1 MVYAKCINCGHRYH
15 WEWVEAF
22 SKFGFNDGD
31 GIIGTWL
38 IADILAREGYAINIG
53 KWGVHNIMISSLR
66 KNGTEFMPDAL
77 TDYRIGYDNPHLYL
91 PIEIIKLLDEAFP
104 VTSVYSF
111 P

>member
-1 MVYAKCINCGHRYH
+1 MVCDECINCRQDIH

-31 GIIGTWL
+31 GMIGTWL
-38 IADILAREGYAINIG
+38 VADILARKGYALNIG

-77 TDYRIGYDNPHLYL
+77 TDYRIGYDNPRTYL
-91 PIEIIKLLDEAFP
+91 PSHIIELLDKSFP
-104 VTSVYSF
+104 TTSVYSF